1 MPVTRDP
8 RDFNSVVD
16 FDLTVEVNNL
26 DRHYEMFN
34 SSMFNMKPTTTNTVM
49 FDFNKRNLTLLPS
62 VPRGGRA
69 STYGSDQESDTRIF
83 GTAYF
88 KHSDVVTPEDIENE
102 RAIGTPDGVTTLEQ
116 ATAVKMRDMVTAAEE
131 SEAYMMKKAVYEGKC
146 VTPSGDIIVDIF
158 QELGETQEVFDLKL
172 DVATTDVLSKLRELQ
187 DKIRLGL
194 QNGGMYM
201 GAMIDV
207 DPVMFDKLVTHPS
220 VKDAYKYFSQSN
232 SNQRNGY
239 LPLRDISDTFVHG
252 GITFRRVQGSFN
264 LPTGSSEKVIADNTG
279 HVIPNANDLWRGYY
293 GTSSKLSRVNGRG
306 GVSMYYM
313 HQYPDPRDEAYE
325 MQLEMT
331 RLYMPTKAKPLI
343 KLTSTA

>member
-1 MPVTRDP
+1 MQVTRDP
-8 RDFNSVVD
+8 NNINGVVD

-26 DRHYEMFN
+26 DRQYEMFN

-116 ATAVKMRDMVTAAEE
+116 ATAVKMRDMMIAAEE
-131 SEAYMMKKAVYEGKC
+131 SEAYMMKKAIYEGKC
-146 VTPSGDIIVDIF
+146 VTPSGDVIVDIF
-158 QELGETQEVFDLKL
+158 TELGETQEVYDLKL
-172 DVATTDVLSKLRELQ
+172 DASGTDVLSKLRALQ

-194 QNGGMYM
+194 QNGGMYR

-207 DPVMFDKLVTHPS
+207 DPVMFDKLVTHTS
-220 VKDAYKYFSQSN
+220 VKEAYRNFRN
-232 SNQRNGY
+232 NENQRNGY
-239 LPLRDISDTFVHG
+239 QPLRDISDVFVHG
-252 GITFRRVQGSFN
+252 GITFRRVDGSFN

-293 GTSSKLSRVNGRG
+293 GTSAKLSRTNGRG
-306 GVSMYYM
+306 GVSKYYM
-313 HQYPDPRDEAYE
+313 HQYPDPKDEAYE